1 MKNFMK
7 EIVMKMNMNHIMK
20 TNYNKF
26 TNFTNRR

>member
-7 EIVMKMNMNHIMK
+7 EIVMKMNGNIIMK

-26 TNFTNRR
+26 TNFTNR